1 MRRLCVPILLKNQ
14 TSDQLHA
21 SLAPAGVTPH
31 LARRLLAAAVK
42 RGELPA
48 PGSGLTARLRD
59 DLRAM
64 TAIPHLKRMHKT
76 VSPQD
81 GFAKYL
87 FEGDGPGQFESVR

>member
-1 MRRLCVPILLKNQ
+1 MAILLKNQ
-14 TSDQLHA
+14 TSAQLHA
-21 SLAPAGVTPH
+21 ALAPDGVSPH

-59 DLRAM
+59 DLLAL
-64 TAIPHLKRMHKT
+64 TEIPHLTQVQKV

-81 GFAKYL
+81 GFARYL
-87 FEGDGPGQFESVR
+87 FQGS